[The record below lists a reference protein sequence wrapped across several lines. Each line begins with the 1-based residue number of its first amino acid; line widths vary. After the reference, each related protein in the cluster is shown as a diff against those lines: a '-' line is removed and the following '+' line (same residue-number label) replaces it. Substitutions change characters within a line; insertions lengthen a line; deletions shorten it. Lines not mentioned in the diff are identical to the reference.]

1 LFVTTKVWH
10 DQLSPD
16 ALRRAFDISA
26 WLLDGEGVI
35 AIPKAGRPE
44 SQKADLEALTISP
57 DDEDRAA
64 IAGLPKDRR
73 LVRSPFAPEWDSLV

>member
-1 LFVTTKVWH
+1 MTKVWH

-35 AIPKAGRPE
+35 AIPHRNGILSCEGPLLEWTFALQGRQPSE
-44 SQKADLEALTISP
+44 F
-57 DDEDRAA
+57 
-64 IAGLPKDRR
+64 GGR
-73 LVRSPFAPEWDSLV
+73 LKFFL